1 MRYLT
6 DYRMEKAV
14 NMLMTGNERPTSLQK
29 KLDMQNLTISA
40 MYLRNSLECLRPNIR
55 QKDWSRSEKNLRICE
70 EKDAVGAGGTGAFF
84 YRCFAV
90 RMGVFGITM
99 YHLFVNRMESMM
111 SESAEQLLD
120 QTAMNLESYLKSMR
134 RISDTMYYSVIKDK
148 DLEEDTMA
156 SELGLLYEANKESL
170 VSIACFTGEGDLV
183 DAAPVSKKKTNLD
196 VTKKEWFTEAV
207 GQMENFSFFHAPC
220 AEFV

>member
-1 MRYLT
+1 MKRISEYVKKKTLSVQVGLALSFT
-6 DYRMEKAV
+6 V
-14 NMLMTGNERPTSLQK
+14 VSL
-29 KLDMQNLTISA
+29 
-40 MYLRNSLECLRPNIR
+40 
-55 QKDWSRSEKNLRICE
+55 
-70 EKDAVGAGGTGAFF
+70 
-84 YRCFAV
+84 FA
-90 RMGVFGITM
+90 MGVFGITM

-156 SELGLLYEANKESL
+156 PELGLLYEANKENL

-196 VTKKEWFTEAV
+196 VTKRNGLRRRSWTDGKL
-207 GQMENFSFFHAPC
+207 SFFHAPC